1 MKNSLVSPWRCALLL
16 AVLAGWAAVQAHLL
30 GPADAPLAETVLSR
44 RRLHSLLHPSSDTDT
59 DTDTAAVRRF
69 LASEAETEGFAQVEE
84 ASYVGEVRHDG
95 ERRRLEAEDLSLPLP
110 LQVHALGHSRLH
122 PHNAHQAQARRRRL
136 HEGHGEQSARRSLG
150 EDNTLPSLLTPL
162 YQGYGTHFSY
172 VHVLVYVY
180 VHMYLY
186 I

>member
-44 RRLHSLLHPSSDTDT
+44 RRLHSLLHASSDT

-95 ERRRLEAEDLSLPLP
+95 ERRRLESEDLSLPLP

-122 PHNAHQAQARRRRL
+122 PHNVHQTQARRRRRL

-172 VHVLVYVY
+172 VHV
-180 VHMYLY
+180 HMYLY